1 MATLQKQAIDALIVA
16 LNTARPATVPEAT
29 RLRQVQ
35 NERESLPAIS
45 VYPGNET
52 VKPATNRPGPLAQ
65 RTALLVVECRV
76 AGDEPDVLL
85 DPLLAWATAAVTTAE
100 STLWHDVQEV
110 ETRFQFTIGEVP
122 MGLAQVLFLINYQT
136 RRTSREAAA

>member
-52 VKPATNRPGPLAQ
+52 VKPATNRPGPLV
-65 RTALLVVECRV
+65 RRDALLVVECRV

-85 DPLLAWATAAVTTAE
+85 DPLLVWATAAVTSAV
-100 STLWHDVQEV
+100 SPLWHDVQEV